1 MTLPP
6 AAGVSARSGILL
18 RRGRL
23 PQSDVTSVKGYIA
36 TTVERTLADLSAGH
50 SVAEIVVLADAAT
63 NARLTSISRLAATA
77 EAYSGR
83 RGVATFRRA
92 VEFVEPLTE
101 SPMESR
107 LRMVLVLA
115 GLPRP
120 IAQKSL
126 HDASGRFLGRPDLYY
141 PDAKLGIE
149 YDGGTHRTT
158 LVADNRRQNR
168 LLEAGIRLLRFTA
181 ADIYNRP
188 HAVVAEV
195 RGFLG

>member
-1 MTLPP
+1 
-6 AAGVSARSGILL
+6 
-18 RRGRL
+18 
-23 PQSDVTSVKGYIA
+23 
-36 TTVERTLADLSAGH
+36 
-50 SVAEIVVLADAAT
+50 
-63 NARLTSISRLAATA
+63 
-77 EAYSGR
+77 
-83 RGVATFRRA
+83 
-92 VEFVEPLTE
+92 
-101 SPMESR
+101 
-107 LRMVLVLA
+107 MVLVLA